1 MCVRACVC
9 TRMYVCAP
17 VGEREISQPRG
28 MLSLPAGALRRAWA
42 AVWFSVCIRGGG
54 V

>member
-1 MCVRACVC
+1 MCVCVHAC
-9 TRMYVCAP
+9 TP
-17 VGEREISQPRG
+17 VDERERLVSTEEC
-28 MLSLPAGALRRAWA
+28 SLPAGALRRAWA